1 MATYT
6 KELAKDITFPNIT
19 VYRQFC
25 DGVHYGYEVLT
36 NTGYVMYDTAS
47 ENTELD
53 ENGNEVTVI
62 YYYTIFS
69 CPLSYDFD
77 NFSWVAVPED
87 SVDKNY
93 IFGTGNDDHEVM

>member
-1 MATYT
+1 MAVYT
-6 KELAKDITFPNIT
+6 RELAKDITFPNMT
-19 VYRQFC
+19 VYRKLKDC
-25 DGVHYGYEVLT
+25 VHYAWEIES
-36 NTGYVMYDTAS
+36 NTGYVMYDTAA

-53 ENGNEVTVI
+53 ENGNEVPVI

-93 IFGTGNDDHEVM
+93 IFGTGNNDHEVM